1 MITTLTKRIQTI
13 LLPFIMERD
22 NEGFVCWY
30 CKKPL
35 FFFKYI
41 FEHLDDDRTHNEFE
55 NFVISC
61 SSCNKRK
68 VDDAEMKQRAFQKLD
83 QNKNSDYLRERKHL
97 IDELTTEASPE
108 IEINI
113 ACTDITKQFITE
125 KVESDGFILKSE
137 ALYCSVYLCRE
148 KTGHGSTQ
156 SCREYIKILT
166 CEVAPFKIVRDENNR
181 KIIVK
186 RCN

>member
-13 LLPFIMERD
+13 LLPFIIQRD
-22 NEGFVCWY
+22 QDFICWY

-41 FEHLDDDRTHNEFE
+41 WEHLNDTRTDNRIE
-55 NFVISC
+55 NLILAC
-61 SSCNKRK
+61 SSCNKK
-68 VDDAEMKQRAFQKLD
+68 KIHDPEMKKMALEKLN
-83 QNKNSDYLRERKHL
+83 QNENSAYLRERKHL
-97 IDELTTEASPE
+97 IDELTKEASPE

-125 KVESDGFILKSE
+125 KVEADGFILKSE
-137 ALYCSVYLCRE
+137 ALYCSVYSCRE
-148 KTGHGSTQ
+148 KTGHGSVQ

-166 CEVAPFKIVRDENNR
+166 CEVAPFKIIRDDNNR
-181 KIIVK
+181 EIIVK

>member
-13 LLPFIMERD
+13 LLPFIIERD
-22 NEGFVCWY
+22 HDFICLY
-30 CKKPL
+30 CKSPL

-41 FEHLDDDRTHNEFE
+41 FEHLNDTRTDNRIE
-55 NFVISC
+55 NLALAC

-68 VDDAEMKQRAFQKLD
+68 VDDPEMKQRALEKLK
-83 QNKNSDYLRERKHL
+83 QNENSDYLKERKFL
-97 IDELTTEASPE
+97 IDELTKEASPE

-181 KIIVK
+181 KIIVR